1 MLRVFC
7 DSDGRYG
14 NPLGVVVDGAA
25 VPEGRQEV
33 ATRLGYSETVF
44 VDSGGVIDIYTPW
57 ARMPFAGH
65 PLVGT
70 AWLLLR
76 NGIQV
81 SELHPPAGAVPIWE
95 EDGLTW
101 IRARTDWAHEVN
113 LVQYSSASDVETMTE
128 PPSGE
133 GFGYPW
139 AWQDE
144 TAGRV
149 RARGFPSPDF
159 EDEATGV
166 AAIALST
173 RLGRALTITQGRGSV
188 IVVRPN
194 PDGTTDLAGRV
205 VRDETVSL

>member
-1 MLRVFC
+1 MFC
-7 DSDGRYG
+7 DADGRYG

-33 ATRLGYSETVF
+33 AARLGYSETVF
-44 VDSGGVIDIYTPW
+44 VDGDGVVDIYSPW

-70 AWLLLR
+70 AWLLRR
-76 NGIQV
+76 NGVPIE
-81 SELHPPAGAVPIWE
+81 ELHPPRGAVPNWE
-95 EDGLTW
+95 SDGLSW
-101 IRARTDWAHEVN
+101 IRARADWAHEVD
-113 LVQYSSASDVETMTE
+113 LVQYQSVAEIEAMTE
-128 PPSGE
+128 PPPAE
-133 GFGYPW
+133 GFCYLW

-149 RARGFPSPDF
+149 RTRGFPSPDF

-188 IVVRPN
+188 IVVHPN
-194 PDGTTDLAGRV
+194 PDGTTDLAGHV
-205 VRDETVSL
+205 VHDETRRLPE